1 MSEKL
6 TQAAAR
12 YVVKSRR
19 PGERCGLCSMF
30 RKPYT
35 CTDVQGHI
43 KPAGWCK
50 LFDRRVAEYASGGNV
65 MSDADVGLAPAF
77 DPGKP
82 FQSVPPPPPGYTL
95 VPPSVPPPPAGY
107 ELVAP
112 AFDPSRPFKEMSDA
126 DVGLAPQATWNP
138 RTWKPAEGPGAF
150 ITDVPREAYVA
161 TADAMAGTA
170 QGLNPLSKEHAVQPW
185 DPSKGVGENLAE
197 QAGKQWER
205 VKSAGSGLASA
216 VSVPF
221 APFVGAARSLVGHPL
236 AEAVSASRRVLG
248 EPEKSKAETYEEAK
262 QGVDTA
268 MMAMGPRGRAM
279 SPVPVPPRPAPSG
292 PLGVTLSR
300 GQETGELALI
310 QREQAALRGQ
320 EGAPAQRRAQEFAD
334 QQREQLTQ
342 AHEEVSRALDPV
354 HGPNTVVY
362 GSRHGQVIAE
372 TPQEAGAL
380 VSQSVRGAAAQRK
393 AGVTEAYDIAKAQPG
408 EVHAAAFEGI
418 GQKIKGEL
426 SLRDDPIIIDDKLT
440 PHASR
445 AIQDIEERVAKLR
458 IQNRAD
464 PFGEPNPENIV
475 GVSLRGV
482 DQMRRRL
489 SAFRNDAYGSGNTT
503 DGRAAKA
510 VIDAFDNEVDRAINS
525 GLFSGNRSAV
535 QAWNDARAAH
545 ADYRKTFSGSKN
557 DSAGRVV
564 EKIIGKGDNP
574 AAIPND
580 VADFLYGSSGVNPG
594 SLNVAVANRVKGIL
608 GEQSPEWTAVKQGLF
623 SRLSATG
630 EGMRDMGPGKVA
642 ERLNRFLNVDG
653 RELAH
658 ALYSPAEIDL
668 IRQYANLMR
677 RIEVPQTGANWPN
690 TATFLQ
696 KSLNHIGSKIGMV
709 IGAAVGHVIAPG
721 MPWGISEG
729 VGAGIAKGVGK
740 IGERSQARV
749 VAKQMPLIADQ
760 IRQWQRAVRAAN
772 RANSPL
778 SQKAL
783 GVAAANLAQ
792 SLERIGV
799 RGQAPA
805 LPPSRAEQA
814 PALPPSRAEDNG
826 SLSNSPWASA
836 TPNAPWPI
844 ATPYRADGGAV
855 FNKDTTSAELAKLV
869 RRAAAQRSRDAVVR
883 RLPQRANGGRSDQS
897 PWHPAQIGA
906 KRAGDGQW
914 YLPDP
919 DRPGKY
925 LRVEKSRHAE
935 IRGWHP

>member
-1 MSEKL
+1 MTEKL

-12 YVVKSRR
+12 YVAKSTQAN
-19 PGERCGLCSMF
+19 ERCELCSMF
-30 RKPYT
+30 RPPYG
-35 CTDVQGHI
+35 CTDVNGHI
-43 KPAGWCK
+43 KPQGWCK
-50 LFDRRVAEYASGGNV
+50 LFDRKASAYAAGGPVMSDEDVGLGGSAPPV
-65 MSDADVGLAPAF
+65 MSDADVGLAA
-77 DPGKP
+77 
-82 FQSVPPPPPGYTL
+82 
-95 VPPSVPPPPAGY
+95 A
-107 ELVAP
+107 AP
-112 AFDPSRPFKEMSDA
+112 AVPE
-126 DVGLAPQATWNP
+126 VTWNP
-138 RTWKPAEGPGAF
+138 RTWKPAEGPAAF
-150 ITDVPREAYVA
+150 ITDVPREAYLA
-161 TADAMAGTA
+161 TADAVTGTKE
-170 QGLNPLSKEHAVQPW
+170 GLNPLSKEHAVQAW
-185 DPSKGVGENLAE
+185 DPSKGVGENLTE
-197 QAGKQWER
+197 QAGRQWER

-221 APFVGAARSLVGHPL
+221 APVVGAARSLVGHPL
-236 AEAVSASRRVLG
+236 AEGVSASRRVLG

-268 MMAMGPRGRAM
+268 MMAMGPRGRAV

-300 GQETGELALI
+300 GQELGELPLI

-320 EGAPAQRRAQEFAD
+320 EGASAERRAKEFAD
-334 QQREQLTQ
+334 QQRDQLTQ

-380 VSQSVRGAAAQRK
+380 VSASVRGAAVQRK

-440 PHASR
+440 PFASR
-445 AIQDIEERVAKLR
+445 AIQDVENRVANLR

-489 SAFRNDAYGSGNTT
+489 SSFRSDAYASGNAA

-510 VIDAFDNEVDRAINS
+510 VIDAFDNEVDRAING

-545 ADYRKTFSGSKN
+545 ADYRATFSGSKN
-557 DSAGRVV
+557 DAAGRVI
-564 EKIIGKGDNP
+564 EKVIGKGNNP

-594 SLNVAVANRVKGIL
+594 SLNVAVANRIKGIL
-608 GEQSPEWTAVKQGLF
+608 GEQSPEWTAVKQGMF
-623 SRLSATG
+623 ARLSATG

-677 RIEVPQTGANWPN
+677 RIEVPQAGANWSN
-690 TATFLQ
+690 SATFVQ

-709 IGAAVGHVIAPG
+709 IGAAVGHIVAPG

-729 VGAGIAKGVGK
+729 VGAGIAKGAAK

-749 VAKQMPLIADQ
+749 VARQMPLVADQ
-760 IRQWQRAVRAAN
+760 IRQWQQAVRAAN
-772 RANSPL
+772 RANSPYSQRAL
-778 SQKAL
+778 SLAT
-783 GVAAANLAQ
+783 ANLAQ

-805 LPPSRAEQA
+805 LQMPTPSRAEENE
-814 PALPPSRAEDNG
+814 PSVPRPPGQQQDGSRVGEQDQGFAHGGRANHSVGEDTEQG
-826 SLSNSPWASA
+826 HF
-836 TPNAPWPI
+836 
-844 ATPYRADGGAV
+844 ADGGEVRGAV
-855 FNKDTTSAELAKLV
+855 DRLPDSYASQNIEDRRRDDTV
-869 RRAAAQRSRDAVVR
+869 RGR
-883 RLPQRANGGRSDQS
+883 RLQAIE
-897 PWHPAQIGA
+897 AQADDADTRQLLRGM
-906 KRAGDGQW
+906 KRVAVA
-914 YLPDP
+914 
-919 DRPGKY
+919 R
-925 LRVEKSRHAE
+925 
-935 IRGWHP
+935 

>member
-1 MSEKL
+1 MTEKL

-12 YVVKSRR
+12 YVVKSSRAN
-19 PGERCGLCSMF
+19 ERCALCTMF
-30 RKPYT
+30 RHPFG
-35 CTDVQGHI
+35 CTAVRGHI
-43 KPAGWCK
+43 KPQGRCK
-50 LFDRRVAEYASGGNV
+50 LFDRKTAEYAAGGPV
-65 MSDADVGLAPAF
+65 MSDEEVGLGAAGTAPSAPMSDADVGLAPA
-77 DPGKP
+77 
-82 FQSVPPPPPGYTL
+82 
-95 VPPSVPPPPAGY
+95 A
-107 ELVAP
+107 VAP
-112 AFDPSRPFKEMSDA
+112 TKSEGSWD
-126 DVGLAPQATWNP
+126 P
-138 RTWKPAEGPGAF
+138 RTWKPAEGPAAF
-150 ITDVPREAYVA
+150 ITDVPREAYLA
-161 TADAMAGTA
+161 TADAAAGVKEN
-170 QGLNPLSKEHAVQPW
+170 LNPLAPQHAVQPW
-185 DPSKGVGENLAE
+185 DPNRGIGENLTE
-197 QAGKQWER
+197 QAGRQWER
-205 VKSAGSGLASA
+205 VKSAGAGLASA
-216 VSVPF
+216 ASAPF
-221 APFVGAARSLVGHPL
+221 APMVGAARSIVGHPL

-248 EPEKSKAETYEEAK
+248 EPDKGPEATYEEAK

-268 MMAMGPRGRAM
+268 MMAMGPRARAPVT
-279 SPVPVPPRPAPSG
+279 PVPVPPRPAPSG

-320 EGAPAQRRAQEFAD
+320 EGAPAQRRAQEFVD
-334 QQREQLTQ
+334 QQRQQLAQ
-342 AHEEVSRALDPV
+342 AHEDVSRALDPV

-362 GSRHGQVIAE
+362 GSRHGQVLAE

-380 VSQSVRGAAAQRK
+380 VSESVRGAAAQRK

-418 GQKIKGEL
+418 GPKIKGEL

-440 PHASR
+440 PFASR
-445 AIQDIEERVAKLR
+445 AIQDVENRVANLR

-489 SAFRNDAYGSGNTT
+489 SSFRSDAYASGNAA

-510 VIDAFDNEVDRAINS
+510 VIDAFDNEVDRAING

-535 QAWNDARAAH
+535 AAWNDARAAH

-564 EKIIGKGDNP
+564 EKIVGKGDNP

-608 GEQSPEWTAVKQGLF
+608 GADSPEWTAVKQGMF
-623 SRLSATG
+623 ARLSATG

-668 IRQYANLMR
+668 MRQYANLMR
-677 RIEVPQTGANWPN
+677 RIEVPQAGANWSN
-690 TATFLQ
+690 SATFVQ

-709 IGAAVGHVIAPG
+709 IGAAVGHVVAPG

-740 IGERSQARV
+740 VGERSQARV
-749 VAKQMPLIADQ
+749 VAKQMPLVADQ
-760 IRQWQRAVRAAN
+760 IRQWQKAVRAVN
-772 RANSPL
+772 RANSPYSQRAL
-778 SQKAL
+778 SLAT
-783 GVAAANLAQ
+783 ANLTQA
-792 SLERIGV
+792 LERIGV
-799 RGQAPA
+799 RGQSPA
-805 LPPSRAEQA
+805 LQMPARGQAEENEPKIPRPPAQQK
-814 PALPPSRAEDNG
+814 
-826 SLSNSPWASA
+826 
-836 TPNAPWPI
+836 
-844 ATPYRADGGAV
+844 DGG
-855 FNKDTTSAELAKLV
+855 
-869 RRAAAQRSRDAVVR
+869 
-883 RLPQRANGGRSDQS
+883 
-897 PWHPAQIGA
+897 
-906 KRAGDGQW
+906 
-914 YLPDP
+914 
-919 DRPGKY
+919 
-925 LRVEKSRHAE
+925 RVKSMVCA
-935 IRGWHP
+935 